1 MSLASLAG
9 YDLDELKAKAPKG
22 RTARIRQTLGI
33 GARSGFEQSEA
44 DVSIGVTSTRSA
56 GSCGDGGFN
65 LDFSKVNM
73 DPVSPER
80 VELSER
86 SRRSGYPPRAG
97 LFDDDARSVMTE
109 STVGFGTTRRPE
121 ESSLAIGDK
130 LAQLR
135 NFVQSLA
142 VLHRNKI
149 FPDPAERLSIPH
161 AELIRRSRRR
171 LLITRFKR
179 AMYERGSARGAIG
192 ETDGRGD
199 VRDGFGNLLSD
210 RAIGRRGVGVANAL
224 RGDRDQKRGGA
235 SSPARGSAARAL
247 RRRAKK
253 RAAATSRE
261 ESAAR
266 AAQYTIS
273 LEAFTMALTAMHP
286 PGRSGLTPVD
296 AQLLWNRCRGNF
308 LSFTNNLFADDDV
321 AVSAATN
328 EARNRTKV
336 PGLPLARVGTMGRTK
351 KKPSAFSMAAQQQGV
366 LVQSGLFDPHGGG
379 ERALLAPK
387 PSEVPSR
394 IRYRHSKTPVRPP
407 TGWNSADVPRSA
419 TLPDALLEIEHV
431 YGYNS
436 RCVLLCIAFS
446 RAFVLFSAHLL
457 CLCLRTVSSVQH
469 RESGGQNLH
478 WAQGG
483 NLAYFTAGVAIVL
496 DPIGNTQRF
505 YTGHDDDVTCLA
517 IDRSGRMAATGQTG
531 ARPFIAVWDMM
542 ADGTPT
548 GCDEIARLGWVKEIV
563 TNPRPGQQA
572 WAWKCWYSASICCVA
587 FTADSRRVIG
597 VGGDENHSVGVWD
610 ISTGLL
616 LCSNVTQKGI
626 PPQVYDVVT
635 GKLPGQAPGDDHFVT
650 VGPSKHLKFWTA
662 TPQKGRGGGE
672 SGQLALIAKAG
683 TFYPMTPPRGLLCAD
698 FVEKYSGNTSARGLC
713 VVGGDAGDIFLFD
726 VATAKALVAI
736 KAHGKSPVM
745 TIAIA
750 PGGFIS
756 GGRDGTLK
764 RWRFD
769 PVPEDLQ
776 AEYDEQVEDYIAA
789 VAARH
794 AADDETNQAALVAP
808 ERPAPPCTETRVW
821 DVKRW
826 YEKQLKLASGDDLS
840 EMGKVFKHKHKQK
853 RTFKTKKRSKS
864 RLRFDS
870 QEYAP
875 GGDAAEKKRRQK
887 QSRAVSAAAASA
899 AKYGSP
905 PPLNVRS
912 VCVRL
917 MSDAGDDATGGYTGD
932 ELEDE
937 AEEELMG
944 GAPVDRSKFGPSTPL
959 TICFGSTISS
969 VYVYARAL
977 RCALLLPCH
986 ASPLRARAR
995 ASPRRTCI
1003 RTPLLFSPRAHPQLH
1018 SRRLATG
1025 TGQRRRR
1032 RRRRRRRGDGTEET
1046 RQRGGV
1052 RPHDGRLAAAA
1063 DHGGAPRV
1071 CLRALPPPAP
1081 PRHFCYC
1088 GRGLHYL
1095 RLGRAEASAEA
1106 PPVHCG

>member
-9 YDLDELKAKAPKG
+9 FDLDELKAKAPEG
-22 RTARIRQTLGI
+22 RTARIRQTLGL
-33 GARSGFEQSEA
+33 GARSGFERSSA
-44 DVSIGVTSTRSA
+44 DVSLGVTSARGA
-56 GSCGDGGFN
+56 GSYSGRGFN
-65 LDFSKVNM
+65 LDFSTVNM

-97 LFDDDARSVMTE
+97 LFEDDAFSVMSE
-109 STVGFGTTRRPE
+109 STAGFGTTRRPE
-121 ESSLAIGDK
+121 ETSLAIGDK

-135 NFVQSLA
+135 GFVQSLA

-161 AELIRRSRRR
+161 VELIRRSRRR

-179 AMYERGSARGAIG
+179 AMYECGSERDGAVG
-192 ETDGRGD
+192 ETDGRGGA
-199 VRDGFGNLLSD
+199 RDGFGNLLSD

-253 RAAATSRE
+253 RAAAAAHE
-261 ESAAR
+261 ASAAR

-308 LSFTNNLFADDDV
+308 LTFTNNLFADDDA
-321 AVSAATN
+321 AVGAATN

-336 PGLPLARVGTMGRTK
+336 PGLPLGRGGGTVGTLGRAK
-351 KKPSAFSMAAQQQGV
+351 KKPGAFSMAAQQQGPS
-366 LVQSGLFDPHGGG
+366 VQTGLFDPHGGG

-387 PSEVPSR
+387 PSEVPNR

-407 TGWNSADVPRSA
+407 TGWDPADVPRSA

-436 RCVLLCIAFS
+436 R
-446 RAFVLFSAHLL
+446 
-457 CLCLRTVSSVQH
+457 
-469 RESGGQNLH
+469 ESGGQNLH

-483 NLAYFTAGVAIVL
+483 NLAYFNAGVAIML

-548 GCDEIARLGWVKEIV
+548 GCDEIARLGWVKEV
-563 TNPRPGQQA
+563 VANPRPGQQG

-597 VGGDENHSVGVWD
+597 VGGDENHSVGIWD

-616 LCSNVTQKGI
+616 LCNNITQKGI
-626 PPQVYDVVT
+626 PPQVFDVVT
-635 GKLPGQAPGDDHFVT
+635 GKLPDQASDHDHFVT

-662 TPQKGRGGGE
+662 APQKGRGGGD
-672 SGQLALIAKAG
+672 SGQLALAAKAG

-698 FVEKYSGNTSARGLC
+698 FVEKYSSNASARGLC
-713 VVGGDAGDIFLFD
+713 VVGGDAGKIFLFD
-726 VATAKALVAI
+726 VATAKALIAI
-736 KAHGKSPVM
+736 KAHGKSPVT
-745 TIAIA
+745 TISIA
-750 PGGFIS
+750 PGGFVS
-756 GGRDGTLK
+756 GGCDGTLK
-764 RWRFD
+764 RWRLD
-769 PVPEDLQ
+769 AVPEDVQ
-776 AEYDEQVEDYIAA
+776 AEYDEQLEDYAAA
-789 VAARH
+789 VDARD
-794 AADDETNQAALVAP
+794 AADGDGAQTNEAALVAP
-808 ERPAPPCTETRVW
+808 ERPAPSCTETRIW

-826 YEKQLKLASGDDLS
+826 YKKQLKMAGADDLS
-840 EMGKVFKHKHKQK
+840 EMGKVFKHEHKQK

-875 GGDAAEKKRRQK
+875 GGEAAQKKRQQK
-887 QSRAVSAAAASA
+887 RSKAVSTAAALA
-899 AKYGSP
+899 ARYGRP

-912 VCVRL
+912 ICVRL
-917 MSDAGDDATGGYTGD
+917 MSDAGDDAAGGYTGD

-944 GAPVDRSKFGPSTPL
+944 GAPVDRSKLGPSTPI

-969 VYVYARAL
+969 MYVYARAPH
-977 RCALLLPCH
+977 CAPPLPPPR
-986 ASPLRARAR
+986 SPAIRPHPCCT
-995 ASPRRTCI
+995 SPRRACTHRYFLRAPPSTSATFLATRRRNLTATTTTTTTI
-1003 RTPLLFSPRAHPQLH
+1003 TQRTPGRKKS
-1018 SRRLATG
+1018 
-1025 TGQRRRR
+1025 RRRR
-1032 RRRRRRRGDGTEET
+1032 SS
-1046 RQRGGV
+1046 
-1052 RPHDGRLAAAA
+1052 
-1063 DHGGAPRV
+1063 
-1071 CLRALPPPAP
+1071 
-1081 PRHFCYC
+1081 
-1088 GRGLHYL
+1088 
-1095 RLGRAEASAEA
+1095 LG
-1106 PPVHCG
+1106 